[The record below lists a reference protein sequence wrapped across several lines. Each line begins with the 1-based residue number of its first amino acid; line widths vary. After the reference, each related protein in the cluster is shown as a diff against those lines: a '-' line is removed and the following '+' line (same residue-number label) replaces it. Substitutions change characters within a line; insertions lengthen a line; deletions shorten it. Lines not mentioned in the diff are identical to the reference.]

1 MSGLTP
7 AGNDRMRQRP
17 LILAIENAGLCGS
30 VALVSGSNCI
40 AEQSL
45 LSTLTHSQRLLATVE
60 RVLEECRTTWSELDA
75 IAVSLGPGSFTGL
88 RIGLSTGKGFSL
100 ATSLPLIG
108 VPTLDGLAAQFGFTA
123 MPVCPILD
131 ARKNEVY
138 TALYQ
143 ADGNGCMQRQGEY
156 LVISPLELAGQISE
170 PTLFCGDGIAVH
182 GDLLRE
188 KLGGLAVFAPEQL
201 YFPRAASIGF
211 LALDRWRN
219 KEFLDPAGCVPL
231 YVRASDAEIN
241 LRSKN
246 QPIP

>member
-1 MSGLTP
+1 MSDLI
-7 AGNDRMRQRP
+7 RQPP

-30 VALVSGSNCI
+30 VALVSGSRCI

-45 LSTLTHSQRLLATVE
+45 LSTLTHSQRLLGTVE
-60 RVLEECRTTWSELDA
+60 RVLEESATTWAQIDA

-88 RIGLSTGKGFSL
+88 RIGLGTVKGFAL

-108 VPTLDGLAAQFGFTA
+108 VPTLDGLAAQCAFTT
-123 MPVCPILD
+123 MPVCPIID

-143 ADGNGCMQRQGEY
+143 ADARGGMRRLGEY
-156 LVISPLELAGQISE
+156 LVLPPLELARQITE
-170 PTLFCGDGIAVH
+170 PTLFCGDGISVH

-188 KLGGLAVFAPEQL
+188 KLGSLAVFAPQQL
-201 YFPRAASIGF
+201 YFARAAGIGF
-211 LALDRWRN
+211 LALDRWRER
-219 KEFLDPAGCVPL
+219 EFLDPAGCVPL

-241 LRSKN
+241 LRAR
-246 QPIP
+246 PL

>member
-1 MSGLTP
+1 
-7 AGNDRMRQRP
+7 
-17 LILAIENAGLCGS
+17 
-30 VALVSGSNCI
+30 
-40 AEQSL
+40 
-45 LSTLTHSQRLLATVE
+45 
-60 RVLEECRTTWSELDA
+60 
-75 IAVSLGPGSFTGL
+75 GL
-88 RIGLSTGKGFSL
+88 RIGLSTVKGFSL

-108 VPTLDGLAAQFGFTA
+108 VPTLDGLAGQFGFTA

-170 PTLFCGDGIAVH
+170 PTLFCGDGITVH

-188 KLGGLAVFAPEQL
+188 KLGSLAVFAPEQL
-201 YFPRAASIGF
+201 YFARAASIGF

-219 KEFLDPAGCVPL
+219 KEFLNPAGCVPL